1 MSVFGPIPNDTAV
14 KFGQVCCPECQ
25 IKAGG
30 DGADVPPPACRLT
43 LVLRATLF
51 AADEAQG
58 ILL

>member
-1 MSVFGPIPNDTAV
+1 MSVFGPISSDTAV
-14 KFGQVCCPECQ
+14 KFWRVCCTECQ

-30 DGADVPPPACRLT
+30 DRADAPPPTCRLT
-43 LVLRATLF
+43 LVLRATLL